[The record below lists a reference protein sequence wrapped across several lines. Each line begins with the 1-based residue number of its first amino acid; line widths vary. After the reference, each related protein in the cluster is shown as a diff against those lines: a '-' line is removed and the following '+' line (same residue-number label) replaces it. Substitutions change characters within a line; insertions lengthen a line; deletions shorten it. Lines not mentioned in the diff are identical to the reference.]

1 MGKAEESE
9 TRSEDRRVGDFHPS
23 VFTASRHRE
32 IADLLQF
39 DVVELGDFGGIGGV
53 VNLLIVDFLYPVGT
67 EGLHAGGAG
76 HGGGCDD
83 FSLSSLEQGAE
94 IDLRMQHEFLPT
106 LAIDPKI
113 CWCVEAWG
121 KSVVGCGDDA
131 VIVVQGRSAYF
142 AVRILGTEAGDMGQ
156 RHGVLRNAETVF

>member
-9 TRSEDRRVGDFHPS
+9 SETEDRREGDFHFS
-23 VFTASRHRE
+23 LFNASRHRE
-32 IADLLQF
+32 IADLLEF

-53 VNLLIVDFLYPVGT
+53 VDLLVVNFLYSVGT

-76 HGGGCDD
+76 HGGGGDD
-83 FSLSSLEQGAE
+83 FSLSSFEQGTE

-113 CWCVEAWG
+113 CGCVEAWG

-131 VIVVQGRSAYF
+131 VIVVQGRGTNF